1 MTKLEAKFEDLP
13 ADYAA
18 LGGRGMTSTIVSKEV
33 PATCN
38 PLGIHNKVI
47 FAPGIVTGTK
57 APTSGRIS
65 VGGKS
70 PLTGGIKE
78 ANAGTN
84 FGQKMARLQIGALIV
99 EGKHEGDDYY
109 LLKVTK
115 DGAEFIDANKWVGKG
130 LYSTYKELF
139 KEFGDKVGI
148 SGVGIAAEILGAMSG
163 ICFNDPEGLPSRYA
177 GRGGLGAVMASKGLK
192 FIIMDETDAP
202 GVEIANKEV
211 FSQGIKKLMDALKE
225 HPVTQPKGGLNSF
238 GTAVLVNIINEAQ
251 GLPHRNFSRGHD
263 ERAELISGEVKAEE
277 IKKRGGVRPHFCSPG
292 CVIQCSEVWTKPG
305 GKDPVG
311 VLEYESVWAL
321 GANCEIYD
329 LDTIGE
335 LNRACNDLGVD
346 TIEAGNT
353 IAISMEGGLAK
364 FGDGKGALK
373 LIEEIRKKSPTGR
386 ILAQGTEIT
395 GKVLGVTR
403 IPTCKGQ
410 AFPAY
415 DPRAIKGIGVTYA
428 TTPMGADH
436 TAGYAIAPEI
446 MGVGGQVDPRDP
458 KKAEVSRNL
467 QVATAALDATGYCL
481 FTAFAILDIP
491 SGLEGIVES
500 LNGVLGANLVVDDVA
515 VIGKQILDIELDFNK
530 RAGFTEL
537 DDRLPEFIMEEK
549 LPPTGEVFNV
559 TDDELDSVF

>member
-1 MTKLEAKFEDLP
+1 MTTLEAKFEDLP
-13 ADYAA
+13 TDYAA

-38 PLGIHNKVI
+38 PLGIHNKVV

-84 FGQKMARLQIGALIV
+84 FAQKMARLRIGAMII

-115 DGAEFIDANKWVGKG
+115 DGAEFADANKWVGKG

-139 KEFGDKVGI
+139 KEYGDNVGI
-148 SGVGIAAEILGAMSG
+148 SAVGISAEILGAMSG

-202 GVEIANKEV
+202 GVEIANQEV

-225 HPVTQPKGGLNSF
+225 HPVTQPKGGLNSY
-238 GTAVLVNIINEAQ
+238 GTSVLVNIINEAG
-251 GLPHRNFSRGHD
+251 GLPHRNFSRGQD
-263 ERAELISGEVKAEE
+263 ERAEKISGEVKAEE
-277 IKKRGGVRPHFCSPG
+277 IQKRGGVRPHFCSPG
-292 CVIQCSEVWTKPG
+292 CIIQCSEVWTKPG

-329 LDTIGE
+329 LDAIGE
-335 LNRACNDLGVD
+335 LNRACNDLGLD
-346 TIEAGNT
+346 TIEAGTT
-353 IAISMEGGLAK
+353 IGVAMEGGLAK

-373 LIEEIRKKSPTGR
+373 LMDEIRKKTPTGR

-410 AFPAY
+410 GFPAY

-515 VIGKQILDIELDFNK
+515 VIGKQILDVELEFNK
-530 RAGFTEL
+530 RAGFTAL

-549 LPPTGEVFNV
+549 LPPSNEVFNV